1 MQSNRLKSLFKLLKS
16 RDLSTHLMRHRF
28 KSSYLFFIFL
38 LSIWHCAQAQT
49 PLQDAGT
56 NYLKKR
62 ADALMT
68 ITGYSLTPDVTTGN
82 LNINSGGGSRSD
94 LQMLSLGGGDRVS
107 ANFPLYLEGT
117 MAFNRYNPTFT
128 DGIGNSSVTI
138 PMYWNSITG
147 TGGVGWDFPITDEL
161 RFRPI
166 ANVMLGHLESDAS
179 IAGRYISNN
188 RDINLQFLN
197 SGRMNSY
204 GLGGSVM
211 LDYENYK
218 PDQEIDVELRYTNI
232 AIQTFDSSAAVQGS
246 ADSQSLSLWA
256 RSRIPTPFM
265 ALDRPLRAVF
275 EVANT
280 QFLGDLRGTLGFSS
294 LSSLGTGIELDRSAS
309 DPIFTRIRVVFRY
322 QFGQNVRGTSIGL
335 AASF

>member
-1 MQSNRLKSLFKLLKS
+1 VVFNIYPSVK
-16 RDLSTHLMRHRF
+16 HL
-28 KSSYLFFIFL
+28 FL
-38 LSIWHCAQAQT
+38 LALSLLCITHPVNAQT

-82 LNINSGGGSRSD
+82 LKINSSSSGRSD
-94 LQMLSLGGGDRVS
+94 LQMTSLGGGDRIS
-107 ANFPLYLEGT
+107 ANFPLYIEGT

-128 DGIGNSSVTI
+128 DGVGNSSVNI

-147 TGGVGWDFPITDEL
+147 TGGIGWDFPITDQL

-179 IAGRYISNN
+179 IATRYINNN
-188 RDINLQFLN
+188 RDINLQFIN

-218 PDQEIDVELRYTNI
+218 PDQEIDIELRYTNI
-232 AIQTFDSSAAVQGS
+232 GIQTFDSSTAVQGS
-246 ADSQSLSLWA
+246 ADSHSLSFWA

-309 DPIFTRIRVVFRY
+309 DPIFSRIRLVFRY
-322 QFGQNVRGTSIGL
+322 QFGLNVRGTSIGL

>member
-1 MQSNRLKSLFKLLKS
+1 MLHRIQHLFL
-16 RDLSTHLMRHRF
+16 TLMCILGVVQY
-28 KSSYLFFIFL
+28 SY
-38 LSIWHCAQAQT
+38 AQT

-94 LQMLSLGGGDRVS
+94 LQMTSLGGGDRIS
-107 ANFPLYLEGT
+107 ENFPLYLEGT
-117 MAFNRYNPTFT
+117 IALNRYNPTFT
-128 DGIGNSSVTI
+128 ESSVNI

-147 TGGVGWDFPITDEL
+147 TGGVGWDFPITNEL

-166 ANVMLGHLESDAS
+166 ANVMLGHLESDVS
-179 IAGRYISNN
+179 IATRYINNN
-188 RDINLQFLN
+188 RDVNLQFLN

-204 GLGGSVM
+204 GLGGSAM

-218 PDQEIDVELRYTNI
+218 PDQEIDIELRYTNI
-232 AIQTFDSSAAVQGS
+232 AIQTFDSSTAVQGS

-280 QFLGDLRGTLGFSS
+280 QFLGDLRGTIGFSS

-309 DPIFTRIRVVFRY
+309 DPIFSRIRLVFRY
-322 QFGQNVRGTSIGL
+322 QFGLNVRGTSIGL

>member
-1 MQSNRLKSLFKLLKS
+1 MPYLIQHLL
-16 RDLSTHLMRHRF
+16 LIMLC
-28 KSSYLFFIFL
+28 IFA
-38 LSIWHCAQAQT
+38 IPQYAHAQT

-68 ITGYSLTPDVTTGN
+68 ITGYSLTPDVTTGSLKIAN
-82 LNINSGGGSRSD
+82 GDGKAD
-94 LQMLSLGGGDRVS
+94 LQMTSLGGGDRVS

-117 MAFNRYNPTFT
+117 LALNRYNPTFT
-128 DGIGNSSVTI
+128 DGVGNSSVNI

-147 TGGVGWDFPITDEL
+147 TGGVGWDFPITDQL

-179 IAGRYISNN
+179 IATRYINTN
-188 RDINLQFLN
+188 RDMNLQFMD
-197 SGRMNSY
+197 SGRMNAY

-218 PDQEIDVELRYTNI
+218 PEQEIDIEFRYTNI
-232 AIQTFDSSAAVQGS
+232 SIQTFQSSTAVQGS
-246 ADSQSLSLWA
+246 ANSQSASLWA
-256 RSRIPTPFM
+256 RSRIPTPFT
-265 ALDRPLRAVF
+265 ALDRPVRAVF
-275 EVANT
+275 ELANT
-280 QFLGDLRGTLGFSS
+280 QFLGELRGTLGFSS
-294 LSSLGTGIELDRSAS
+294 LSSIGTGVELDRSAS
-309 DPIFTRIRVVFRY
+309 DPIFSRIRLVFRY
-322 QFGQNVRGTSIGL
+322 QIGLNVRGTSVGL

>member
-1 MQSNRLKSLFKLLKS
+1 MLHRIQHLFL
-16 RDLSTHLMRHRF
+16 TLMCILGVVQY
-28 KSSYLFFIFL
+28 SY
-38 LSIWHCAQAQT
+38 AQT
-49 PLQDAGT
+49 PLQDAGI

-94 LQMLSLGGGDRVS
+94 LQMTSLGGGDRIS
-107 ANFPLYLEGT
+107 ENFPLYLEGT
-117 MAFNRYNPTFT
+117 IALNRYNPTFT
-128 DGIGNSSVTI
+128 ESSVNI

-147 TGGVGWDFPITDEL
+147 TGGVGWDFPITNEL

-166 ANVMLGHLESDAS
+166 ANVMLGHLESDVS
-179 IAGRYISNN
+179 IATRYINNN
-188 RDINLQFLN
+188 RDVNLQFLN

-204 GLGGSVM
+204 GLGGSAM

-218 PDQEIDVELRYTNI
+218 PDQEIDIELRYTNI
-232 AIQTFDSSAAVQGS
+232 AIQTFDSSTAVQGS

-280 QFLGDLRGTLGFSS
+280 QFLGDLRGTIGFSS
-294 LSSLGTGIELDRSAS
+294 LSSVGTGIELDRSAS
-309 DPIFTRIRVVFRY
+309 DPIFSRIRLVFRY
-322 QFGQNVRGTSIGL
+322 QFGLNVRGTSIGL

>member
-1 MQSNRLKSLFKLLKS
+1 MVFNIYPSVK
-16 RDLSTHLMRHRF
+16 HL
-28 KSSYLFFIFL
+28 FL
-38 LSIWHCAQAQT
+38 LALSLLCITHPVNAQT

-82 LNINSGGGSRSD
+82 LKINSSSSGRSD
-94 LQMLSLGGGDRVS
+94 LQMTSLGGGDRIS
-107 ANFPLYLEGT
+107 ANFPLYIEET

-128 DGIGNSSVTI
+128 DGVGNSSVNI

-147 TGGVGWDFPITDEL
+147 TGGIGWDFPITDQL

-179 IAGRYISNN
+179 IATRYINNN
-188 RDINLQFLN
+188 RDINLQFIN

-218 PDQEIDVELRYTNI
+218 PDQEIDIELRYTNI
-232 AIQTFDSSAAVQGS
+232 GIQTFDSSTAVQGS
-246 ADSQSLSLWA
+246 ADSQSLSFWA

-294 LSSLGTGIELDRSAS
+294 LRILAS
-309 DPIFTRIRVVFRY
+309 
-322 QFGQNVRGTSIGL
+322 NVLSI
-335 AASF
+335 SVRRCPRKP